1 MLCILILFH
10 NVSNYKAKQS
20 KENGLSKKQLI
31 PAAHQP
37 PILYDPNEP
46 FYEDELDSILDD
58 PAIFELDQQQDSS
71 IPPKSVI
78 IRKRAM
84 GMIRLFFFYY

>member
-1 MLCILILFH
+1 MFQIT
-10 NVSNYKAKQS
+10 KQS
-20 KENGLSKKQLI
+20 KAKKTWLSKKQLT

-71 IPPKSVI
+71 IPPTLVI

>member
-20 KENGLSKKQLI
+20 KENGLSKKQLT

-37 PILYDPNEP
+37 PVLYDPNEP

-58 PAIFELDQQQDSS
+58 PAIFELDQQHESC
-71 IPPKSVI
+71 IPSTLVI

-84 GMIRLFFFYY
+84 GMIRLFFSYY

>member
-20 KENGLSKKQLI
+20 KENGLSKKQLT

-37 PILYDPNEP
+37 PVLYDPNEP

-58 PAIFELDQQQDSS
+58 PAIFELYQQQDFHLNHS
-71 IPPKSVI
+71 IQK
-78 IRKRAM
+78 M
-84 GMIRLFFFYY
+84 LLFRGSQSFN

>member
-1 MLCILILFH
+1 MFQITKQ
-10 NVSNYKAKQS
+10 SKAKQR
-20 KENGLSKKQLI
+20 KHGYPLT

-58 PAIFELDQQQDSS
+58 PAIFELDQQHESC
-71 IPPKSVI
+71 IPSTLVI

-84 GMIRLFFFYY
+84 GMIRLFFSYY